1 MDKIMAML
9 RGSAPMGKLGAAGSS
24 EHHRREPLVT
34 LSKESVGEG
43 EDSLDSTTLPRIG
56 PRS

>member
-1 MDKIMAML
+1 MAML
-9 RGSAPMGKLGAAGSS
+9 CGSTPVGKLGAAGSS

-34 LSKESVGEG
+34 LYEESIGEG
-43 EDSLDSTTLPRIG
+43 EDSLASTTLPRIG